1 MGVFLLAQQQ
11 NMVSPLPKAIGL
23 SLAVFTS
30 CHCSSKP
37 VSIAWP
43 YPIAMVAISSR
54 VEIQFMEEK
63 PIIIPKDLLVTHAG
77 QSYLKLRPTAQ
88 PIVQFL
94 HGSKIGKNASLSQ
107 SPKLKELVTARNDKY
122 QEDAPEDEQPK
133 DELFQDKPG
142 TSTKRKAAAM
152 ETTNVL
158 LDVDGTMINCLM
170 VGNRPTKSDLTISL
184 EPSQIEAVVKH
195 VRSTSTTDLERP
207 TRSYKV
213 KKP

>member
-1 MGVFLLAQQQ
+1 
-11 NMVSPLPKAIGL
+11 MVPPLSKAIGL
-23 SLAVFTS
+23 SIAVFTS

-37 VSIAWP
+37 VPLAWP

-63 PIIIPKDLLVTHAG
+63 PSIIPKDLLVSHAG

-122 QEDAPEDEQPK
+122 QEDAPEDEPPK
-133 DELFQDKPG
+133 DELFQDKQQSG
-142 TSTKRKAAAM
+142 TSTKRKAGAM
-152 ETTNVL
+152 ETTNVF
-158 LDVDGTMINCLM
+158 LDVDGTTINCLM
-170 VGNRPTKSDLTISL
+170 VGSRPTKSDLIICL

-195 VRSTSTTDLERP
+195 LRSTSTTDLERP